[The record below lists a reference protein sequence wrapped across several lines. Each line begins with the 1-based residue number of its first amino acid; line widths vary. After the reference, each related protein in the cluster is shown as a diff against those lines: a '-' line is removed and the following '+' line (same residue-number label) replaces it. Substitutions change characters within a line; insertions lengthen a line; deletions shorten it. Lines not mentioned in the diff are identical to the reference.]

1 MCCILF
7 KRKCYPLS
15 EYGIKFF
22 ITVTVFAYLSIL
34 LTSFFD
40 QKIAIW
46 GTPHLPI
53 AAEIQYTIL
62 ILEEPIKADH
72 QSNLQRNRGFFGIFK
87 AILRVKISVFH
98 PKKCQ
103 WRHYEVICSQNY
115 KQWYILIKKRALSLC
130 QGWFCKKTHV
140 KSSFRSE
147 EDKEHTQN

>member
-7 KRKCYPLS
+7 ERKFYPLS

-22 ITVTVFAYLSIL
+22 ITVIVFAYLSIL
-34 LTSFFD
+34 STSFFD

-72 QSNLQRNRGFFGIFK
+72 QFNPQRNRGFLAF
-87 AILRVKISVFH
+87 L
-98 PKKCQ
+98 
-103 WRHYEVICSQNY
+103 
-115 KQWYILIKKRALSLC
+115 KQ
-130 QGWFCKKTHV
+130 F
-140 KSSFRSE
+140 
-147 EDKEHTQN
+147 